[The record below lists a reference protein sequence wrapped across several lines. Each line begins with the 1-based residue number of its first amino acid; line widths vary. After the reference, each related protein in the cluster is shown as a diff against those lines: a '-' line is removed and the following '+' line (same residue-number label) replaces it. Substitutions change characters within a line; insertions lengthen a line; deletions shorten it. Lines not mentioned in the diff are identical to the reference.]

1 MEYVIVCTVALLA
14 SGVTLFSG
22 FGLGTILMPALAVF
36 FPVPVAIGATAVVH
50 LANNLFKIF
59 LVGHFVNKNI
69 LIRFGV
75 PAVIAALLGAILLNT
90 VSAFPAIASYQLGGR
105 LHEIT
110 LVKLA
115 IGLII
120 VIFSCLELWPR
131 FQKITIDQKYMP
143 VGGVLSGFFGGL
155 SGNQGALRSM
165 FLIKAGISKE
175 EFIATNVVLAVLVD
189 LARLFVYGFGFY
201 AVHFRVLS
209 GIGPLVLAATISAFI
224 GAYGAKELLKKVTL
238 RVIQVLVGVM
248 LVLLGIGLGSGLL

>member
-1 MEYVIVCTVALLA
+1 MEYVIVCTVALFA
-14 SGVTLFSG
+14 SGLTLFSG

-120 VIFSCLELWPR
+120 VLFYSDLNMSPGWR
-131 FQKITIDQKYMP
+131 F
-143 VGGVLSGFFGGL
+143 VGYA
-155 SGNQGALRSM
+155 NW
-165 FLIKAGISKE
+165 LI
-175 EFIATNVVLAVLVD
+175 
-189 LARLFVYGFGFY
+189 
-201 AVHFRVLS
+201 
-209 GIGPLVLAATISAFI
+209 LAATIRSFSVTPPSACV
-224 GAYGAKELLKKVTL
+224 YKTTLKFLYPVKC
-238 RVIQVLVGVM
+238 R
-248 LVLLGIGLGSGLL
+248 SG

>member
-1 MEYVIVCTVALLA
+1 MEYVIVCTAALFS
-14 SGVTLFSG
+14 SGLTLFSG
-22 FGLGTILMPALAVF
+22 FGLGTILMPVLAVF

-59 LVGHFVNKNI
+59 LVGRFVNKNV

-75 PAVIAALLGAILLNT
+75 PAVIAALLGAFLLNT

-115 IGLII
+115 IGLLI
-120 VIFSCLELWPR
+120 VIFSCLELAPG

-143 VGGVLSGFFGGL
+143 IGGMLSGFFGGL

-165 FLIKAGISKE
+165 FLIKAGIGKE
-175 EFIATNVVLAVLVD
+175 EFIGTNVVLAVIVD
-189 LARLFVYGFGFY
+189 VARLFVYGVGFY
-201 AVHFRVLS
+201 AIHFKVLS
-209 GIGPLVLAATISAFI
+209 DTGPLVLAAAIAAFI
-224 GAYGAKELLKKVTL
+224 GAYLGKELLKKVTL
-238 RVIQVLVGVM
+238 RAIQVLVGVL
-248 LVLLGIGLGSGLL
+248 LVLLGLGLGTGLI